1 MHKFVFLCI
10 LVSSCI
16 VSQTSVSVVCVL
28 CSFLCFMHFV
38 VLIVS
43 KTSVSVVYVFS
54 FFMSKINNE
63 IMNNYRPPSSFFGT
77 SWTRN

>member
-28 CSFLCFMHFV
+28 CTFLCVFIHFV

-43 KTSVSVVYVFS
+43 KTSVSVVCVFIF
-54 FFMSKINNE
+54 FFMSK
-63 IMNNYRPPSSFFGT
+63 
-77 SWTRN
+77 

>member
-28 CSFLCFMHFV
+28 CSFLCVFMHFV
-38 VLIVS
+38 VL
-43 KTSVSVVYVFS
+43 KLVSVLCVFLYS
-54 FFMSKINNE
+54 FFMSK
-63 IMNNYRPPSSFFGT
+63 
-77 SWTRN
+77 